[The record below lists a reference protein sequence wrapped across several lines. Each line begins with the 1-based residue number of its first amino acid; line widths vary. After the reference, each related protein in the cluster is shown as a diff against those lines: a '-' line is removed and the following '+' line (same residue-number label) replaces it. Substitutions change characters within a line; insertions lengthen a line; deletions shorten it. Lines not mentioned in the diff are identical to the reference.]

1 MFPASQEFLNAEM
14 SYRREQL
21 MKARPAPRP
30 ARRSRG
36 FLGRKARASSQR
48 KYWVRAA

>member
-1 MFPASQEFLNAEM
+1 MFPASQEFLNAEL

-21 MKARPAPRP
+21 MKARPAARP
-30 ARRSRG
+30 ARRDRRAA
-36 FLGRKARASSQR
+36 RKARAASQR